1 MTIRAYRDADF
12 DALYRLDQRCYPPG
26 IAYSRFAL
34 HAFLSEPGAQALVA
48 YSPASS
54 PVACPE
60 RSRRAPA
67 TGSKLLGFVL
77 VRQMSSGR
85 GHIITLDVE
94 EAHRR
99 RGLGTALL
107 AAAERWLAAQGVA
120 RVRLETAAD
129 NHPAVAFWQ
138 KAGYR
143 LRRVLRGYYLGRLD
157 AYEMEKELTAPAR

>member
-1 MTIRAYRDADF
+1 MQIRPYQEQDF
-12 DALYRLDQRCYPPG
+12 EALYRLDQRCYPPG

-34 HAFLSEPGAQALVA
+34 HAFLSERGAQAFVAEEESALV
-48 YSPASS
+48 
-54 PVACPE
+54 
-60 RSRRAPA
+60 
-67 TGSKLLGFVL
+67 GFVL
-77 VRQMSSGR
+77 VRQMSAGR

-120 RVRLETAAD
+120 RVRLETATD

-143 LRRVLRGYYLGRLD
+143 LRRVRRGYYLGRLD
-157 AYEMEKELTAPAR
+157 AYEMEKDLTAPAR

>member
-1 MTIRAYRDADF
+1 MQIRPYREQDF
-12 DALYRLDQRCYPPG
+12 EALYRLDQRCYPPG

-34 HAFLSEPGAQALVA
+34 HAFLSERGAQAFVAEEESALV
-48 YSPASS
+48 
-54 PVACPE
+54 
-60 RSRRAPA
+60 
-67 TGSKLLGFVL
+67 GFVL
-77 VRQMSSGR
+77 ARQMSAGR

-120 RVRLETAAD
+120 RVRLETATD

-157 AYEMEKELTAPAR
+157 AYEMEKELTAPAQ